1 MKKMISIRFDDRT
14 LMLLNELARLTGS
27 SLSLLVRALVMRSI
41 DELVDDNG
49 NIRPLRMENE
59 DKTAKQEEDA

>member
-1 MKKMISIRFDDRT
+1 MISIRFDDRT

-49 NIRPLRMENE
+49 NIRPLRMGNE
-59 DKTAKQEEDA
+59 DKTAKQEEDT

>member
-49 NIRPLRMENE
+49 NIRPLRMGNE
-59 DKTAKQEEDA
+59 DKTAKQEEDT

>member
-49 NIRPLRMENE
+49 NIRPLRMGNE

>member
-1 MKKMISIRFDDRT
+1 MISIRFDDRT